1 MTELLWQSTLL
12 VALAFFFG
20 AVFACGLKRR
30 FYYGPSTKASAVAVS
45 GVSHAPSADQPKI
58 EVASRAAPEGERFER
73 AISGQ
78 SASTAAAMA
87 TPIVVPKPAA
97 PAAKAAPAP
106 APAAAPAA
114 TPAPAAP
121 PPAPP
126 ISSISVTTGSGAPV
140 KPEAGGAGPSDE

>member
-30 FYYGPSTKASAVAVS
+30 YYYGPSTKASAVAVS

-78 SASTAAAMA
+78 STATAAPM
-87 TPIVVPKPAA
+87 AA
-97 PAAKAAPAP
+97 PAAPTPKAAPPPAP
-106 APAAAPAA
+106 APAAVAAPAPV
-114 TPAPAAP
+114 PAAPPAAAP
-121 PPAPP
+121 PPAASH
-126 ISSISVTTGSGAPV
+126 IEHFRRDRLRRAR
-140 KPEAGGAGPSDE
+140 EAGGRRRRSQ

>member
-30 FYYGPSTKASAVAVS
+30 YYYGPSTKASAVAVS

-58 EVASRAAPEGERFER
+58 EVASRAAPEGERFGR

-78 SASTAAAMA
+78 STATAAPM
-87 TPIVVPKPAA
+87 AA
-97 PAAKAAPAP
+97 PAAP
-106 APAAAPAA
+106 
-114 TPAPAAP
+114 TPKAAP
-121 PPAPP
+121 PPAP
-126 ISSISVTTGSGAPV
+126 AP
-140 KPEAGGAGPSDE
+140 AGGSRASACARGSAGSRPAASPSHLEHFRRRPARARP